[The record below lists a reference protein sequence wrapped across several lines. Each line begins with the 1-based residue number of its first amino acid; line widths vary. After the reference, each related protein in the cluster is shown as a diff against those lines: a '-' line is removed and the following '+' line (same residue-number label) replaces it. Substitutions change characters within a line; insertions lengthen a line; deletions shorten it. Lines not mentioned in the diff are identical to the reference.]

1 MKIIEVN
8 NISFGYSN
16 MPIFSEVD
24 FTINKGDFVAIIG
37 ANGSGKST
45 LLKLVL
51 GELVSSTGQIRL
63 FNEDVQHFKEW
74 SKIGYV
80 PQKGLSSHSNFPAT
94 AEEIV
99 MANLFSQIGLLRFP
113 KKEHRE
119 KAHTALKQV
128 GMQEYAKEL
137 IGNLSGGQL
146 QRVMLARVMVNEP
159 DIMIL
164 DEPTTGLDA
173 ETIKGL
179 YQWLNKINKEAGL
192 TILMVTHDIAN
203 VHQHVSRILCL
214 EEGSLIELNKEQ
226 IHHEL
231 SHKHKHPKNNKAER
245 IDKNGDI

>member
-16 MPIFSEVD
+16 TAIFSEVN

-45 LLKLVL
+45 LLKLIL
-51 GELVSSTGQIRL
+51 GELVPSTGQIRL
-63 FNEDVQHFKEW
+63 FNEDVRHFKEW

-80 PQKGLSSHSNFPAT
+80 PQKGLSSHTSFPAT

-113 KKEHRE
+113 KKEHRN
-119 KAHTALKQV
+119 KAYAALKQV
-128 GMQEYAKEL
+128 GMQKYAKEL

-173 ETIKGL
+173 ETIKSL
-179 YQWLNKINKEAGL
+179 YQWLYKVNKETGL

-203 VHQHVSRILCL
+203 VHHYVSKTLCL
-214 EEGSLIELNKEQ
+214 EEGSLVELAKEQ
-226 IHHEL
+226 IRQEL
-231 SHKHKHPKNNKAER
+231 SHKHKHPKSRKAER
-245 IDKNGDI
+245 IDRNGHI